1 MKPISSILA
10 EDETTRWKL
19 VFNMDKRHVY
29 VGTGRPPYK
38 RLSID
43 ELLAS
48 EPRDTLQRQARDK
61 LMSKILDA
69 ICMLG

>member
-10 EDETTRWKL
+10 EDETAKWKL
-19 VFNMDKRHVY
+19 VFNMDRRKIY

-43 ELLAS
+43 ELLAP
-48 EPRDTLQRQARDK
+48 EPQDPLQMRARDK
-61 LMSKILDA
+61 LMSIILDA